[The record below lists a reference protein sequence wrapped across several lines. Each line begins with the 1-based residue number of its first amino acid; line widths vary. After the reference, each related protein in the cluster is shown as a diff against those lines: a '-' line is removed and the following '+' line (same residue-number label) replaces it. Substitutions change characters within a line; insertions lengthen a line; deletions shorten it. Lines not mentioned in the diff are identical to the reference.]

1 MPKTEPTIEAIDTV
15 EDVGV
20 EASEMAPEQI
30 FLILLSFS
38 NICYR
43 DYNCTNEYYY
53 MYQCYLSSDFQ
64 KVKGQKREEF
74 EAHCDLY
81 HFQPR

>member
-1 MPKTEPTIEAIDTV
+1 MPKTEPMIEAIGTV

-30 FLILLSFS
+30 FLILLSVS

-43 DYNCTNEYYY
+43 DINCMNEYNK
-53 MYQCYLSSDFQ
+53 YQCYLSFDFQ